1 MQANNLSITWTHWP
15 FIPPTTEASA
25 PVESEALSR
34 FEGEGGREAP
44 VDGWVD
50 VPLDKGV
57 WRRPSG
63 HIIAMQH
70 ETEH

>member
-1 MQANNLSITWTHWP
+1 MNTNLAQGRAAKENGSSISP
-15 FIPPTTEASA
+15 VVEPT
-25 PVESEALSR
+25 PIESEALSR

-57 WRRPSG
+57 WRRSVRA
-63 HIIAMQH
+63 HHVEQ
-70 ETEH
+70 

>member
-1 MQANNLSITWTHWP
+1 MNTNLAQGRAAKENGSSISP
-15 FIPPTTEASA
+15 GVEPTPT
-25 PVESEALSR
+25 ESEALSR

-57 WRRPSG
+57 WRRSVLP
-63 HIIAMQH
+63 HQANQ
-70 ETEH
+70 